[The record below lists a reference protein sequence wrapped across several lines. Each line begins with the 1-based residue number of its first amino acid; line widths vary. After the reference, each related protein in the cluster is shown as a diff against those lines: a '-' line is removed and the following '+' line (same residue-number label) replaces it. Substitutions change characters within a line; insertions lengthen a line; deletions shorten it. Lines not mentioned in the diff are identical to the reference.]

1 MQITEEQRRRAE
13 ANRLAALE
21 KRKRAAEVADV
32 ESWKLSKCRNMPSPA
47 TVEAAVTLRPLSPFR
62 AVFEICS
69 PDEFSVTPEPLQGSW
84 FPGEA
89 DCLQIIETCV
99 SSVVPFYLTLSQG
112 GRRTSVFKLSDH
124 DSVLRCIKKLAVVEL
139 QEIPYTTR
147 LVVEKFS
154 QSVGSWWVPCME
166 GHYTEEQVDELLG
179 KLPRSLR
186 NALLPFQLE
195 GVRFAL
201 RRGGRC
207 LIADEMG
214 LGKTIQAISVA
225 SCFSD
230 EGPVLIVCPAV
241 LRFSWA
247 EELEHWLPT
256 LLPKDIHLVFGHR
269 DNLDYLERH
278 PKVVVVSYTM
288 LNRLQKTMLERN
300 WSLMIVDE
308 SHNVRCTKKQMESEE
323 TKSVLA
329 LAAKIKRIILLSGTP
344 SLSRPYDI
352 FHQINMLWPGLLG
365 KDKYE
370 FAKSYCSVKLVQRSN
385 GVVFKDFSKG
395 IRLGELNILLGQT
408 VMVRRLKE
416 HVLTQLPPKRRQI
429 VWVVLKAADIL
440 LATSSCSTSGT
451 MVMDGESRKESF
463 VDCFSDQDKYDGD
476 QKLEKYDACPGTEC
490 RKSQKHLSHQEIGI
504 AKLSGFREWFS
515 NHFIFRESED
525 VDSVEMGLCSQKTII
540 FAHHL
545 KVLDGIQAFIC
556 EKGIK
561 FVRLDGNVLGRERKH
576 AVEAFRFSTV
586 VMIAIIGITVGSCG
600 LDFSS
605 AQNVIF
611 LELPETSAEMIQA
624 NRAHRQGQSN
634 AVNIYIFCAKGTSD
648 ESRWLHLNKS
658 FFCCSSMTNGKKYA
672 IKQIEVGSVLHL
684 KYNDNSL
691 SNSSMGISTVDL
703 SRSSGTVLFKIK
715 EVDKSDTGT
724 VKQTMQ
730 AIEMYNITAQG
741 NESSVQHN
749 QTTKDHDMDGEEHSL
764 IHENQNIDGHGE
776 HAEQSNTDSICKTIK
791 SYNDTQFDLL
801 ENSAFEEKLLSGM
814 SNDVEVVVPEPVIVD
829 EHYNTQAEWLR
840 FEVSQYTGRVH
851 LYICIPGTDER
862 PRPIFENFRPEEL
875 KSILVSAG
883 STFKEASPETLKTN
897 PAYWN
902 VIKKFFEEWNGLR
915 PIERTKLLGK
925 PLQLPLIAELCYL
938 KDSINH
944 VRGGLLRGGSNRRV
958 TPLSDISC
966 PLPEN
971 SFWKKIT
978 LHHGAAKEREY
989 KQAWTTEDVPL
1000 CKLCQD
1006 PCNGKLAKA
1015 PEYFEDLFCN
1025 LSCFQEYRI
1034 RTSRSALREALFQIE
1049 NGVCTHCK
1057 LDCHELVKCI
1067 RPLSKSRRKEYI
1079 EKVAPKLA
1087 QKKKL
1092 LDKLVHE
1099 PTEGNAWHA
1108 DHIIPVYKGGGE
1120 CSLENMRTLCVAC
1133 HSEVTMAQQDERRL
1147 ERMQAKKQLKIA
1159 MKELENIKPFNS
1171 TADVSI
1177 RLLNLIW
1184 KFICSFFF
1192 ILFTAGLIESL

>member
-21 KRKRAAEVADV
+21 KRKRTAEVADV

-47 TVEAAVTLRPLSPFR
+47 TVEAAVTPPCPLRPLSPFR

-112 GRRTSVFKLSDH
+112 GRRTSVFKLSDY

-166 GHYTEEQVDELLG
+166 GHCTEEQVDELLG

-344 SLSRPYDI
+344 SLSRIKMKDETGSLSYKTLRHAASAFYSKHCRDHRPYDI
-352 FHQINMLWPGLLG
+352 YHQINMLWPGLLG

-370 FAKSYCSVKLVQRSN
+370 FAKSYCSVKLVQRSH

-463 VDCFSDQDKYDGD
+463 VDCFSDQDKDGD

-576 AVEAFRFSTV
+576 AVEAFRFSK
-586 VMIAIIGITVGSCG
+586 
-600 LDFSS
+600 
-605 AQNVIF
+605 
-611 LELPETSAEMIQA
+611 EAED
-624 NRAHRQGQSN
+624 RAHRQGQSN

-691 SNSSMGISTVDL
+691 SDSSMGISTVDL

-776 HAEQSNTDSICKTIK
+776 HAGQSNTDSICKTIK

-801 ENSAFEEKLLSGM
+801 ENNAFEEKLLSGM

-829 EHYNTQAEWLR
+829 EHYNTRAEWLR

-851 LYICIPGTDER
+851 LYNCIPGTDER

-875 KSILVSAG
+875 KSILVSG
-883 STFKEASPETLKTN
+883 GNTFKEASPETLKTN

-915 PIERTKLLGK
+915 PIERNKLLGK

-978 LHHGAAKEREY
+978 LHHGAAKEKEY

-1034 RTSRSALREALFQIE
+1034 RTSRSALREVSDYS
-1049 NGVCTHCK
+1049 NDNPNSPV
-1057 LDCHELVKCI
+1057 
-1067 RPLSKSRRKEYI
+1067 
-1079 EKVAPKLA
+1079 
-1087 QKKKL
+1087 L

-1171 TADVSI
+1171 TADEGGDKQVAEEDP
-1177 RLLNLIW
+1177 
-1184 KFICSFFF
+1184 
-1192 ILFTAGLIESL
+1192 LFVKVPGSVYSRNEQ